1 MLTKEQAYPLP
12 FIGQYLG
19 FRARFKLHAPFQYRN
34 GNISIDVPIEAKT
47 DGGSIPPAVYSIIG
61 GPWSIRC
68 IEPVIIHDWEC
79 HLAVTVEDRVKA
91 DNNLLVGMRICK
103 ENLWRRQ
110 VIWRSVK
117 AQAWWLHKIGK
128 LK

>member
-1 MLTKEQAYPLP
+1 MLTEEQAYPLP
-12 FIGQYLG
+12 LIVQYLG

-34 GNISIDVPIEAKT
+34 GNISIDVPVEAKT
-47 DGGSIPPAVYSIIG
+47 DGGSIPPPAYSIIG
-61 GPWSIRC
+61 GPWSVRSVKPI
-68 IEPVIIHDWEC
+68 IIHDREC
-79 HLAVTVEDRVKA
+79 DLAITVEDRIRA

-103 ENLWRRQ
+103 ESLWRRQ
-110 VIWRSVK
+110 IMWRGVK